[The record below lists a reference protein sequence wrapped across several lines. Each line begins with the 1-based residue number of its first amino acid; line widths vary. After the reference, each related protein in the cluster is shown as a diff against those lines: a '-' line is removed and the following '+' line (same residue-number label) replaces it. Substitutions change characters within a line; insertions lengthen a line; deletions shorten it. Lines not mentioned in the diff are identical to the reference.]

1 MKLHIKTIIIL
12 IAITAIGVAIY
23 FYWQHKT
30 QDMRLGVKAEL
41 GQQTVDDLIAESVDT
56 DPITAN
62 FADGDFIK
70 VQFKLIIKSQTKAE
84 EIKKLSFRTQ
94 DNIIKTINQIKR
106 SDAVGPNGVD
116 LIENSV
122 KKNLNKDLG
131 ENIVTDVYLVDKL
144 IQ

>member
-1 MKLHIKTIIIL
+1 MKLHVKTILIL

-30 QDMRLGVKAEL
+30 QDMRTDVKAEL
-41 GQQTVDDLIAESVDT
+41 GQLTVDDLISESVDT
-56 DPITAN
+56 DSITAN

-84 EIKKLSFRTQ
+84 EIKKLSFRTK
-94 DNIIKTINQIKR
+94 DNIIKTINQIKK

-122 KKNLNKDLG
+122 KKSLNKDFG
-131 ENIVTDVYLVDKL
+131 ENVVTDVYLVDKL